1 LIGERKCK
9 QKKAPYSLLTI
20 RYSLFDMPQRVMITA
35 AATGIGRAIAK
46 AFHDEGARV
55 HICDINE
62 DVLNVFREDFPDI
75 AATLVDVQNEAE
87 VDAWFDDALDD
98 LGGLDVMVNNA
109 GIKGP
114 TAPIDDIELAEWRDC
129 IGVCL
134 DAQFLCAR
142 RAAPVMKAQRSGIII
157 NMSSNAGQ
165 FGFGNRTP
173 YAAAKWGVIGLTK
186 SLAIELGPYNVRC
199 NAICPGAVRGER
211 INRVIE
217 GEANLRGVGT
227 QIVAAELVQ
236 NQSLARF
243 TEPEEIANLAVFLA
257 SPQAFMI
264 NGQDIAVDGHIE
276 TFHIK

>member
-1 LIGERKCK
+1 M
-9 QKKAPYSLLTI
+9 SH
-20 RYSLFDMPQRVMITA
+20 RVMITA
-35 AATGIGRAIAK
+35 AASGIGRAIAK
-46 AFHDEGARV
+46 AFHEDGAQV
-55 HICDINE
+55 HICDVNE
-62 DVLNVFREDFPDI
+62 EALEIFRDDFPDI
-75 AATLVDVQNEAE
+75 AASHVNVRNEGE
-87 VDAWFDDALDD
+87 VDGWFDEALED

-114 TAPIDDIELAEWRDC
+114 TAPVDDIELADWKEC
-129 IGVCL
+129 IEICL

-142 RAAPVMKAQRSGIII
+142 RAAPVMKAQKSGLII

-211 INRVIE
+211 INKVIE

-227 QIVAAELVQ
+227 QIVAAELVSQ
-236 NQSLARF
+236 QSLTRF
-243 TEPEEIANLAVFLA
+243 TEPEEIANLCLFLA
-257 SPQAFMI
+257 SPAAFMI
-264 NGQDIAVDGHIE
+264 NGQDIAIDGHIE

>member
-1 LIGERKCK
+1 M
-9 QKKAPYSLLTI
+9 T
-20 RYSLFDMPQRVMITA
+20 QRVMITA

-46 AFHDEGARV
+46 AFAEEGARL
-55 HICDINE
+55 HICDVNAEAI
-62 DVLNVFREDFPDI
+62 DAFREDFPDI
-75 AATLVDVQNEAE
+75 TATVVNVRSEAE
-87 VDAWFDDALDD
+87 IDAWFDAALADME
-98 LGGLDVMVNNA
+98 GLDVLVNNA

-114 TAPIDDIELAEWRDC
+114 TAPVDDIELADWKEC
-129 IGVCL
+129 IEVCL

-142 RAAPVMKAQRSGIII
+142 RAAPVMKAQRSGSII

-199 NAICPGAVRGER
+199 NAICPGAVRGDR

-217 GEANLRGVGT
+217 GEAKLRGVGT
-227 QIVAAELVQ
+227 QLVAAELV
-236 NQSLARF
+236 NGQSLTRF
-243 TEPEEIANLAVFLA
+243 VEAEEVANLALFLA
-257 SPQAFMI
+257 SPAAFMI
-264 NGQDIAVDGHIE
+264 NGQDIAIDGHIE

>member
-1 LIGERKCK
+1 
-9 QKKAPYSLLTI
+9 
-20 RYSLFDMPQRVMITA
+20 MPQQRVMITA

-46 AFHDEGARV
+46 AFYDEGANV
-55 HICDINE
+55 HICDVNE
-62 DVLNVFREDFPDI
+62 QALEAFRDEFPDI
-75 AATLVDVQNEAE
+75 AATHVNVRREGE
-87 VDAWFDDALDD
+87 IDAWFDEALDD

-114 TAPIDDIELAEWRDC
+114 TAPVDDIELADWKET
-129 IGVCL
+129 IEVCL

-142 RAAPVMKAQRSGIII
+142 RAAPVMKAQKSGLII

-186 SLAIELGPYNVRC
+186 SLAIELGPHGVRC

-211 INRVIE
+211 INKVIE

-227 QIVAAELVQ
+227 QVVAAELVSQ
-236 NQSLARF
+236 QSLTRF
-243 TEPEEIANLAVFLA
+243 TEPEEIANLCLFLS
-257 SPQAFMI
+257 SPAAYMI
-264 NGQDIAVDGHIE
+264 NGQDIAIDGHIE

>member
-1 LIGERKCK
+1 MTL
-9 QKKAPYSLLTI
+9 S
-20 RYSLFDMPQRVMITA
+20 SQRVMITA

-46 AFHDEGARV
+46 AFADEGARV
-55 HICDINE
+55 YICDVNE
-62 DVLNVFREDFPDI
+62 SALEKFREDFPEI
-75 AATLVDVQNEAE
+75 TASLVNLRNESE
-87 VDAWFDDALDD
+87 VDAWFDAALDD
-98 LGGLDVMVNNA
+98 MEGLDVMVNNA

-114 TAPIDDIELAEWRDC
+114 TAPVDDIELADWKEC
-129 IGVCL
+129 LEVCL

-142 RAAPVMKAQRSGIII
+142 RAAPVMKAQKSGLII

-199 NAICPGAVRGER
+199 NAICPGAVKGER
-211 INRVIE
+211 INKVIE
-217 GEANLRGVGT
+217 GEANLRGVGS
-227 QIVAAELVQ
+227 QVVAAELVSQ
-236 NQSLARF
+236 QSLTRF
-243 TEPEEIANLAVFLA
+243 TEPDEIANLCLFLA

-264 NGQDIAVDGHIE
+264 NGQDIAIDGHVE

>member
-1 LIGERKCK
+1 M
-9 QKKAPYSLLTI
+9 SH
-20 RYSLFDMPQRVMITA
+20 RVMITA

-46 AFHDEGARV
+46 AFHEEGAAV
-55 HICDINE
+55 HICDVNE
-62 DVLNVFREDFPDI
+62 EALELFREDFPDI
-75 AATLVDVQNEAE
+75 AATHVNVRNEGE
-87 VDAWFDDALDD
+87 VDAWFDDALED

-114 TAPIDDIELAEWRDC
+114 TAPVDDIELADWKEC
-129 IGVCL
+129 IEVCL

-142 RAAPVMKAQRSGIII
+142 RAAPVMKAQKSGLII

-186 SLAIELGPYNVRC
+186 SLAVELGPYNVRC
-199 NAICPGAVRGER
+199 NAICPGAVRGDR

-217 GEANLRGVGT
+217 GEAALRGVGT
-227 QIVAAELVQ
+227 QIVAAELVSQ
-236 NQSLARF
+236 QSLTRF
-243 TEPEEIANLAVFLA
+243 TEPEEIANLCLFLA
-257 SPQAFMI
+257 SPAAFMI
-264 NGQDIAVDGHIE
+264 NGQDIAIDGHIE